1 MNIPQ
6 ELKYTKD
13 HEWVRVEGTRAVVGI
28 TDYAQH
34 ELGDIVFIEV
44 PAVGKQVKAHGN
56 LSVVESVKAVSDI
69 YAPVSG
75 TVVEVNEAL
84 NDRPEVVNQDPY
96 GEGWLAVIE
105 LEDAS
110 ELEGLLSADA
120 YRALTEG
127 GK

>member
-44 PAVGKQVKAHGN
+44 PAVGKKVKAHGN

-105 LEDAS
+105 LDDAS
-110 ELEGLLSADA
+110 ELEGLLSAED

>member
-13 HEWVRVEGTRAVVGI
+13 HEWVRLEGNRAVVGI
-28 TDYAQH
+28 TDFAQH

-44 PAVGKQVKAHGN
+44 PAAGKKVKNHGN

-69 YAPVSG
+69 YSPLAG
-75 TVVEVNEAL
+75 TIIEGNNGL
-84 NDRPEVVNQDPY
+84 NDQPEVVNQDPY
-96 GEGWLAVIE
+96 GEGWIAVLEIE
-105 LEDAS
+105 NMS
-110 ELEGLLSADA
+110 EVTELLSADD
-120 YRALTEG
+120 YKNFVEG